1 MTDDT
6 FKSRW
11 LARLEL
17 PASNWKPT
25 AAAHLA
31 ALPFC
36 DRKSGKVLIEFLLG
50 KLPQVLVK
58 DTQPATA
65 SLAEAFGWACL
76 AFWQCGSGFPSFPEN
91 YAQFLHDQLKLPI
104 GKRGPEADVIT
115 RILLGHTG
123 TKKTDPACG
132 FNRLQMEHAQVVRD
146 SEGLIH
152 EGRYEDY
159 LKAGEKYEEYEM
171 RLRFSGEFKADWD
184 HIKTTFGSL
193 IHGRPLVHRS
203 LIPERNWERGNGA
216 LFKNEAGR
224 FQAVFD
230 LFCWKYYLWAMKGDE
245 PLLLKASV
253 VFTPFGTQIFIPGY
267 LSFDPKRDLDFN
279 KITKLHRARGVQRQG
294 PGFSIGRKELDE
306 KKRKA
311 KIAFNE
317 AKRQKLRGDKR
328 YEFVCREIGFA
339 DSGDYRRLRRLLE

>member
-17 PASNWKPT
+17 PALNWKPT

-50 KLPQVLVK
+50 KLPQILVK
-58 DTQPATA
+58 GTQPATA

-91 YAQFLHDQLKLPI
+91 YAQFLHNQLKLPV
-104 GKRGPEADVIT
+104 GKRAPEADVIT
-115 RILLGHTG
+115 RILLGEMG
-123 TKKTDPACG
+123 KKKTDPACG

-159 LKAGEKYEEYEM
+159 LKAGEKYEEYEI
-171 RLRFSGEFKADWD
+171 RLRFSDESEAHFFVHANADPHTPLESQVD
-184 HIKTTFGSL
+184 HTLFWEHLSFAPAAHVSGKTMVCGHTTQKD
-193 IHGRPLVHRS
+193 GRPRHFGNAMCVDTNVHD
-203 LIPERNWERGNGA
+203 GG
-216 LFKNEAGR
+216 
-224 FQAVFD
+224 
-230 LFCWKYYLWAMKGDE
+230 
-245 PLLLKASV
+245 
-253 VFTPFGTQIFIPGY
+253 
-267 LSFDPKRDLDFN
+267 
-279 KITKLHRARGVQRQG
+279 
-294 PGFSIGRKELDE
+294 
-306 KKRKA
+306 
-311 KIAFNE
+311 
-317 AKRQKLRGDKR
+317 
-328 YEFVCREIGFA
+328 
-339 DSGDYRRLRRLLE
+339 